1 MNWSK
6 QFLGL
11 KFGAMLKAFSGML
24 FGIKIH
30 SRYRFE
36 CREYAGG
43 PLLWVAFIKNLTT
56 TQGLNDNLTKYL
68 KGASYTAAWYVG
80 LVDNA
85 SFSAFAA
92 GDTAA
97 QIGGSNGWLEST
109 AYSESVRQTLT
120 LGSASAG
127 SIDNTGSPA
136 VFTMNTSGT
145 LNGGFLVSSSTKGG
159 TSGVLFSEGAF
170 GGGNQPFANGNV
182 ITVTVTSTAASA

>member
-1 MNWSK
+1 MSWSK
-6 QFLGL
+6 QFVSQ
-11 KFGAMLKAFSGML
+11 KFGAFMRALGGFV
-24 FGIKIH
+24 FGVKIQ
-30 SRYRFE
+30 STYRFE
-36 CREYAGG
+36 CREFAGG

-68 KGASYTAAWYVG
+68 KGSSYTAAWYVG

-85 SFSAFAA
+85 SFSAFNAA
-92 GDTAA
+92 DTAA
-97 QIGGSNGWLEST
+97 QIGGSNGWLENQD
-109 AYSESVRQTLT
+109 YSESVRQTLT

-136 VFTMNTSGT
+136 VFTMNSTGT
-145 LNGGFLVSSSTKGG
+145 LKGGFLASSSTKGG

-170 GGGNQPFANGNV
+170 GGGNQPFGSGNV